1 MVFFKNIL
9 KCGDVGLCCMS
20 AASLL
25 KGSFWNRVF
34 VGCLVVVLACC
45 LVGLVP
51 MRSVS
56 ALPSEGLSVYPS
68 YVEAGSSVEVSLDVA
83 LQLYDMY
90 AAPAELDPSFI
101 DRRDNEWENYRSR
114 SCNIALVSTLGG
126 AYDSSSNFVGSAYID
141 DTGYLYGDAVIPSSV
156 YDGSYYLVVSY
167 EDADMA
173 GAYNWYASISVW
185 GGVSGSGD
193 DGSPGSSSDFDDTGD
208 SSSPCIIATATY
220 GGPLE
225 SEVCNMRHVR
235 DDLIGSSDLGGVLI
249 SGWNDFYYSWSPS
262 VASAISEKDALRAAS
277 SALLYPLCGV
287 VRLAGWEFEAAG
299 VFGDSAAS
307 ALSFGLAAVLS
318 SVVYVLTPV
327 SLAMVIIGFKNKEK
341 FEK

>member
-1 MVFFKNIL
+1 M
-9 KCGDVGLCCMS
+9 
-20 AASLL
+20 
-25 KGSFWNRVF
+25 
-34 VGCLVVVLACC
+34 
-45 LVGLVP
+45 
-51 MRSVS
+51 
-56 ALPSEGLSVYPS
+56 
-68 YVEAGSSVEVSLDVA
+68 VEVSLDVS
-83 LQLYDMY
+83 LQLYNMY

-101 DRRDNEWENYRSR
+101 DRRDNEWEDYRYQ

-141 DTGYLYGDAVIPSSV
+141 DMGYLYGDSTIPSSV
-156 YDGSYYLVVSY
+156 YDGTYYLVVSY
-167 EDADMA
+167 EDSSMA

-185 GGVSGSGD
+185 GGVSGG
-193 DGSPGSSSDFDDTGD
+193 GNGGGSSQDSSSSYDDTGD
-208 SSSPCIIATATY
+208 SFWPCIIATATY

-235 DDLIGSSDLGGVLI
+235 DDLIGSSDFGSVLI
-249 SGWNDFYYSWSPS
+249 SGWNDFYYSWSPT
-262 VASAISEKDALRAAS
+262 VASAISKYDSLREAS

-307 ALSFGLAAVLS
+307 ALSFGLAAALS

-327 SLAMVIIGFKNKEK
+327 SFGMVIIKSQEK
-341 FEK
+341 KKFDK

>member
-1 MVFFKNIL
+1 
-9 KCGDVGLCCMS
+9 MS
-20 AASLL
+20 AAGSL
-25 KGSFWNRVF
+25 KSSVWNRVF
-34 VGCLVVVLACC
+34 VGCLVVVLVCC

-68 YVEAGSSVEVSLDVA
+68 YVEAGSIVEVSLDVA
-83 LQLYDMY
+83 LKLYDMY
-90 AAPAELDPSFI
+90 AAPAELDPSFV
-101 DRRDNEWENYRSR
+101 DRRDNEWENYRYQ

-141 DTGYLYGDAVIPSSV
+141 DMGYLYGDATIPSSV
-156 YDGSYYLVVSY
+156 YDGTYYLVVSY
-167 EDADMA
+167 EDSSMD
-173 GAYNWYASISVW
+173 GAYNWYASINVW
-185 GGVSGSGD
+185 GGVSGGGNNG
-193 DGSPGSSSDFDDTGD
+193 GSQDSSSDFDDTGD

-235 DDLIGSSDLGGVLI
+235 DDLIGSSDLGSVLI
-249 SGWNDFYYSWSPS
+249 GGWNDFYYSWSPI
-262 VASAISEKDALRAAS
+262 VASAISEKDTLRAAS
-277 SALLYPLCGV
+277 SVLLYPLCGV
-287 VRLAGWEFEAAG
+287 VRLAGWEFEAVG
-299 VFGDSAAS
+299 MLGGSAAS

-318 SVVYVLTPV
+318 SVVYVLTPL
-327 SLAMVIIGFKNKEK
+327 SFGMVIIKFKNKNK